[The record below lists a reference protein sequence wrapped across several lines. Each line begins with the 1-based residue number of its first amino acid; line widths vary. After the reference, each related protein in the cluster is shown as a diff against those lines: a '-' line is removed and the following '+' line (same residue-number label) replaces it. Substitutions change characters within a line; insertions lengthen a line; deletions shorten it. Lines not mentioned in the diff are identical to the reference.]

1 MLLLASASIVYSA
14 QAQESRALLTGEV
27 FSRKAQDILVPLTNT
42 WKAGIGDMVDE
53 GDQVRP
59 GDIVIQF
66 DGSEAYQQL
75 EQQRETT
82 RAEAAVIQRDL
93 ARLEKEVLQADYG
106 VKQAVKTLE
115 LASMKAEV
123 PKGLI
128 GAIEYA
134 ENQLAK
140 EKAIKGVEDAKSLQ
154 AHKHKGLSERQRRA
168 SLDERKGEL
177 IEAWWAEMLES
188 LSVRATQSG
197 FVIHSKHPWTGA
209 KYQEG
214 DTVRTSFK
222 VAQVADTTDLA
233 IRVWV
238 HSVDRPRIESGQ
250 NVRIVLDALPR
261 LTITGRLESL
271 SDSGSKRPEWGEAVY
286 YDGIVS
292 FDTDAVDGLLP
303 GMSALVEIL

>member
-188 LSVRATQSG
+188 LSVRAIQSG